1 MKPRPLPAVT
11 ADGSRGVRSA
21 AWAPT
26 NTRTRTG
33 GVWGPRCC
41 RLCAAAPLKPA
52 LGGPPGWTP
61 SVALTLST
69 ARTGRRRP
77 ALCLTPS
84 LLGAL
89 ATPTRSERPFLW
101 ACVRESFLLH
111 YDDHVHR
118 GRAFAILKSRNK
130 TPGDSL
136 PAAETSVVPGMTF
149 PRFWLMNRRT
159 KHRRLAAHLRFS
171 GSRFALSTRC
181 FCGSRFQSLS
191 TCSSEISPNRLVPCE
206 HARGSP

>member
-1 MKPRPLPAVT
+1 MGANEHQDPDR
-11 ADGSRGVRSA
+11 
-21 AWAPT
+21 
-26 NTRTRTG
+26 
-33 GVWGPRCC
+33 WG
-41 RLCAAAPLKPA
+41 LGPA
-52 LGGPPGWTP
+52 LLSALRCRPFEASAGGTAGMDTVGGSYPFHGTDGPATP
-61 SVALTLST
+61 CAVFNPLA
-69 ARTGRRRP
+69 A
-77 ALCLTPS
+77 
-84 LLGAL
+84 GAL

-101 ACVRESFLLH
+101 ARVRESFLLY

-171 GSRFALSTRC
+171 GSRYALSIRC
-181 FCGSRFQSLS
+181 FCGSRFRSLS